1 MGWQEVVQRPTSRWL
16 EAGGPESRV
25 VVSSRVRL
33 ARNLNG
39 WPYPWRAADEQLQEV
54 LEQFQEAIPGL
65 SEYARYFLIPLRSL
79 VPLDLQLLVEK
90 HLTSPQHVQQV
101 SQRALVLR
109 DDEGIAMLVN
119 EEDHLRLQCFRPG
132 LQLEEAWEE
141 CWQLEQELGQQL
153 GFAYDPRYGYLTAC
167 PTNVGT
173 GMRASVM
180 VHLPG
185 LAMLEQLGEVFATLG
200 KLGLAARGMYG
211 EGSQARGNL
220 FQLSNQITLGPSEE
234 DLASNLHAVALRLVK
249 KEEHARQQ
257 LYEKLGDRL
266 VDRIFRSYGILSQAR
281 LLSSQETINMISD
294 LKLGVD
300 LDFLPHLQHQT
311 LNELLLLSQPGFLQK
326 ISGNEQDPIKR
337 DARRATLIRGHL
349 QDQNCQGR
357 E

>member
-1 MGWQEVVQRPTSRWL
+1 MGWQEVVQRPTSRWM

-33 ARNLNG
+33 ARNLKG
-39 WPYPWRAADEQLQEV
+39 WPYPWRATAEQLQQV
-54 LEQFQEAIPGL
+54 LERVEQAVRSLED
-65 SEYARYFLIPLRSL
+65 SSRYFFIPLISL

-90 HLTSPQHVQQV
+90 HLTSPQHIQEIP
-101 SQRALVLR
+101 QRALVLR

-119 EEDHLRLQCFRPG
+119 EEDHLRLQCFLPG
-132 LQLEEAWEE
+132 LQLEQAWEE
-141 CWQLEQELGQQL
+141 SWQLEQELEQHL
-153 GFAYDPRYGYLTAC
+153 EFAYDPGHGYLTAC

-211 EGSQARGNL
+211 EGSRARGNL
-220 FQLSNQITLGPSEE
+220 FQLSNQITLGPGEE
-234 DLASNLHAVALRLVK
+234 ELVSNLHAVTLKLVK
-249 KEEHARQQ
+249 KEEQARQQ

-266 VDRIFRSYGILSQAR
+266 VDRIYRSYGILSQAR
-281 LLSSQETINMISD
+281 LLSSQETINLISD

-300 LDFLPHLQHQT
+300 LNLLDHLNHQT

-326 ISGNEQDPIKR
+326 ISGSEQDPVKR
-337 DARRATLIRGHL
+337 DARRATLIRGRL
-349 QDQNCQGR
+349 QDQTC
-357 E
+357 